1 MVGGLIVGAETT
13 KGMLSAPARAVTSPD
28 DGYLPQAPSRPR
40 STGFTILTRFQ
51 ASHGWRTSPGSR
63 TRADLNDTT
72 DYALGTQSLSLTTSA
87 AGGTSG
93 VDSPR
98 YSSAVDLRHKT
109 LRVLVKIDGV
119 ADLENFRLYAGD
131 ADFRNFRPY
140 PLDLNERRTAASY
153 VKDGAWT
160 WVTLNGACG
169 VAIGDGGL
177 PVSRW
182 RLTTSSLPG
191 RRVTVHVN
199 AVEYGPAPMTF
210 PRGVVSICFDDGLLS
225 PFRNAKPKL
234 DQYGWAASEYPI
246 VDRIA
251 SSDDGSHLTIA
262 QLRECQEVS
271 GWEIG
276 LHSMTLADHDAGF
289 DTLTLGEIR
298 ANLMAD
304 RRWLQQNDLG
314 YGEGFAW
321 PLGAFSL
328 SAMKSAAPLCSY
340 GRLNTTRTLETWP
353 PADTMRIRSAA
364 NTDSAGRMISMVDET
379 KASRSWLCL
388 TFHEITPDGSGL
400 HACRTETFNKVMDYI
415 AAQRLEVLPMIE
427 VLKKGEAT

>member
-1 MVGGLIVGAETT
+1 MPDNAWGRRAVLRTAGVIGASMVGGLIVGAETT

-140 PLDLNERRTAASY
+140 PLYLNERRTAASY

-191 RRVTVHVN
+191 SRVRACAHDLPPRRCLDLFRRRA
-199 AVEYGPAPMTF
+199 AVPLP
-210 PRGVVSICFDDGLLS
+210 
-225 PFRNAKPKL
+225 
-234 DQYGWAASEYPI
+234 
-246 VDRIA
+246 
-251 SSDDGSHLTIA
+251 
-262 QLRECQEVS
+262 EC
-271 GWEIG
+271 
-276 LHSMTLADHDAGF
+276 
-289 DTLTLGEIR
+289 
-298 ANLMAD
+298 
-304 RRWLQQNDLG
+304 
-314 YGEGFAW
+314 
-321 PLGAFSL
+321 
-328 SAMKSAAPLCSY
+328 
-340 GRLNTTRTLETWP
+340 ETQ
-353 PADTMRIRSAA
+353 A
-364 NTDSAGRMISMVDET
+364 
-379 KASRSWLCL
+379 
-388 TFHEITPDGSGL
+388 
-400 HACRTETFNKVMDYI
+400 
-415 AAQRLEVLPMIE
+415 
-427 VLKKGEAT
+427 